1 MGLPKFALTNGAANY
16 SYCRARPE
24 LGYAVESSMNLVSWT
39 TNGVNQGQGTNLP
52 TTTTTVSVG
61 SAPAQ
66 FLRLRVNAP

>member
-24 LGYAVESSMNLVSWT
+24 LGYAVESSTNLFLWSTSGVS
-39 TNGVNQGQGTNLP
+39 QGQGTNVS
-52 TTTTTVSVG
+52 TTASAPVT

-66 FLRLRVNAP
+66 FFRLRVNAP